1 MNKHLWIFGF
11 AAASVLSGCSGD
23 DETLSPG
30 SEAADGGV
38 GVEAPVEI
46 RLSSGA
52 SGTRASLESDNA
64 GLFEAEGLGIFCL
77 AHGTLSV
84 NHNEQPID
92 WSYADG
98 SEPNYSAWIDNV
110 EANAVYEKNDEGVA
124 VATSI
129 MWADDQMGADDMR
142 RWYPVDNRYNYHFY
156 GYYPRVADD
165 LITFGARQRIASIHI
180 DGTQDIIWGRTTS
193 TDPMAYCAKYFHQ
206 AGNENEIPSLAFKHM
221 LMRLTFSCVPG
232 KDAKGS
238 IESAKKMGVKSIA
251 IKSVPTV
258 ANLIVADLDNAANE
272 GTVLYDWNNNVA
284 DFMLKDSL
292 DTDFREDHWVQES
305 ETTLGQGILL
315 PVPDASM
322 AAAGFRYLVEITLM
336 DRDGNVFR
344 SEHPI
349 ELQNAAAYRAGK
361 SYNVKLTVHGPQD
374 IYLNA
379 TLAPWEIDDENI
391 GGVTL

>member
-11 AAASVLSGCSGD
+11 AAVYVLAGCSGN
-23 DETLSPG
+23 DETLSPD

-38 GVEAPVEI
+38 GVGTPVEI

-52 SGTRASLESDNA
+52 AGTRASLEPDDA

-77 AHGTLSV
+77 ANGTLSV
-84 NHNEQPID
+84 NPNELPID
-92 WSYADG
+92 WSYAYG
-98 SEPNYSAWIDNV
+98 SEPNYSAWMDNV
-110 EANAVYEKNDEGVA
+110 ESNAVYEKNAEGVA
-124 VATSI
+124 VATNI
-129 MWADDQMGADDMR
+129 VWTDGQT
-142 RWYPVDNRYNYHFY
+142 RWYPVGNWYSYHFY
-156 GYYPRVADD
+156 GYYPRVADH
-165 LITFGARQRIASIHI
+165 LITVGARQRIASIPI
-180 DGTQDIIWGRTTS
+180 DGTQDVIWGRTTS
-193 TDPMAYCAKYFHQ
+193 TDPQAYCAKYFHH
-206 AGNENEIPSLAFKHM
+206 AGNENKISSIAFKHM

-232 KDAKGS
+232 EDVKGS
-238 IESAKKMGVKSIA
+238 KESAKKMGVKSVA

-272 GTVLYDWNNNVA
+272 GTILYDWNNNVD
-284 DFMLKDSL
+284 DFLLKDSL
-292 DTDFREDHWVQES
+292 DANFREDHWVQDNEI
-305 ETTLGQGILL
+305 TLGQGILL
-315 PVPDASM
+315 PVPDVKM

-349 ELQNAAAYRAGK
+349 ELQNSASYQAGK
-361 SYNVKLTVHGPQD
+361 SYNVKLTVHGPQE

-379 TLAPWEIDDENI
+379 TLAPWEIDDDNI

>member
-11 AAASVLSGCSGD
+11 AAASVLAGCSGD

-52 SGTRASLESDNA
+52 AGTRASLESDDA
-64 GLFEAEGLGIFCL
+64 GLFEADGLGIFCL
-77 AHGTLSV
+77 AHGSLSV
-84 NHNEQPID
+84 NPNELPID
-92 WSYADG
+92 WSYAYG
-98 SEPNYSAWIDNV
+98 SEPNYSAWLDNV
-110 EANAVYEKNDEGVA
+110 EANAVYEKNAEGVA
-124 VATSI
+124 VATNI
-129 MWADDQMGADDMR
+129 VWADGQR
-142 RWYPVDNRYNYHFY
+142 RWYPVGNWYSYHFY
-156 GYYPRVADD
+156 GYYPRVEDYMVTA
-165 LITFGARQRIASIHI
+165 GSRQRIASIPI

-193 TDPMAYCAKYFHQ
+193 ADPMAYCAKYFRQ
-206 AGNENEIPSLAFKHM
+206 AGRENEIPSLAFSHR

-232 KDAKGS
+232 EDARGS
-238 IESAKKMGVKSIA
+238 IESAKKMGVMSIA
-251 IKSVPTV
+251 VKSVPTV
-258 ANLIVADLDNAANE
+258 ANLIVADLDDTSNE
-272 GTVLYDWNNNVA
+272 GTVYYDWTNNVA
-284 DFMLKDSL
+284 DFLLKDSL
-292 DTDFREDHWVQES
+292 DADFREDHWVQEN

-315 PVPDASM
+315 PVPDAEM

-349 ELQNAAAYRAGK
+349 ELQNSAVYQAGK
-361 SYNVKLTVHGPQD
+361 SYNVKLTVHGPQE

-379 TLAPWEIDDENI
+379 TLAPWEIDDDNI